1 MTANRDGLAFPEPWI
16 ERGWNAV
23 SRSDFLP
30 DSVWVLDGARY
41 RELHRASEPERWA
54 HLVHD
59 PAQPVVTQVDD
70 GAPDPAGGDVPTS
83 SVSAPTAVVDMLA
96 ELDLHPD
103 QRVLEIGTGSG
114 FNAALLATRVGA
126 DRVVSLEIDANLAAG
141 ARRALRR
148 AGYGGVTVVAA
159 DGERGWEPGAPYD
172 RLVATASVASIPW
185 AWVEQVRPGGLVL
198 SPLRT
203 AFCSHGLVR
212 LSVSE
217 EAAEGRFTGATTF
230 MSVRGQRG
238 RPRIDAVFSA
248 ARWETSRRSRA
259 TFDVGL
265 LSDPHAEFAV
275 GTRLADVAH
284 WPQGGAHWWCGHDAW
299 AYAADDGTVYQWG
312 PRDLADETAAALA
325 WWERAGRPEL
335 FDFGLTVTAR
345 EHRVWLGD
353 PARGWP
359 LARA

>member
-1 MTANRDGLAFPEPWI
+1 MSRSRVVAPIGSEGTEVRADGAGLVFPEPWI
-16 ERGWNAV
+16 ERSWSAV
-23 SRSDFLP
+23 PRSDFLP
-30 DSVWVLDGARY
+30 DTVWVLDDGARY
-41 RELHRASEPERWA
+41 RPLERGSEPERWA
-54 HLVHD
+54 RLVGD
-59 PAQPVVTQVDD
+59 PTASVVTQVDD
-70 GAPDPAGGDVPTS
+70 GAPDPAGGHVPTS
-83 SVSAPTAVVDMLA
+83 SVSAPIAVVDMLA
-96 ELDLHPD
+96 ELDLHPG

-126 DRVVSLEIDANLAAG
+126 DRVVTVEIDPELAAG

-148 AGYGGVTVVAA
+148 AGYGGVTVMEA
-159 DGERGWEPGAPYD
+159 DGERVWSPGAPYD

-203 AFCSHGLVR
+203 AFCSHGPVR

-284 WPQGGAHWWCGHDAW
+284 WAQGGAHWWCGHDAW
-299 AYAADDGTVYQWG
+299 AYAADDGTVYQW
-312 PRDLADETAAALA
+312 
-325 WWERAGRPEL
+325 
-335 FDFGLTVTAR
+335 
-345 EHRVWLGD
+345 
-353 PARGWP
+353 
-359 LARA
+359 